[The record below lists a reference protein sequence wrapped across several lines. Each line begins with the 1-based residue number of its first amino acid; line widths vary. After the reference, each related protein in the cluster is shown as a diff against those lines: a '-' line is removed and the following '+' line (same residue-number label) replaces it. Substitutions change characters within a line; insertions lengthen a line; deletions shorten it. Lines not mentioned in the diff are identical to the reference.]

1 MIRIL
6 IADDHAILRKGLKQ
20 ILLEQYP
27 TAIIEEANDAEEMIS
42 KTMTGNYKII
52 ICDLSMPG
60 RSGLDVLPYIK
71 QYFPQIPVL
80 ILSLFP
86 EEQYAIRALKGG
98 ASGYISK
105 MAASTDLLKAVK
117 VVLQGHKY
125 ISSFMAEKMVENLEE
140 GHFHKLPYEEL
151 SNREFDIFKRIASG
165 SRVIEIAEELSL
177 SISTVS
183 TYRTR
188 ILAKMSM
195 KTNAQ
200 LTRYCLD
207 NKMA

>member
-1 MIRIL
+1 
-6 IADDHAILRKGLKQ
+6 
-20 ILLEQYP
+20 
-27 TAIIEEANDAEEMIS
+27 
-42 KTMTGNYKII
+42 
-52 ICDLSMPG
+52 
-60 RSGLDVLPYIK
+60 
-71 QYFPQIPVL
+71 
-80 ILSLFP
+80 
-86 EEQYAIRALKGG
+86 
-98 ASGYISK
+98 
-105 MAASTDLLKAVK
+105 
-117 VVLQGHKY
+117 
-125 ISSFMAEKMVENLEE
+125 MAEKMVENLEE

>member
-1 MIRIL
+1 M
-6 IADDHAILRKGLKQ
+6 
-20 ILLEQYP
+20 
-27 TAIIEEANDAEEMIS
+27 
-42 KTMTGNYKII
+42 
-52 ICDLSMPG
+52 
-60 RSGLDVLPYIK
+60 
-71 QYFPQIPVL
+71 
-80 ILSLFP
+80 
-86 EEQYAIRALKGG
+86 KGG
-98 ASGYISK
+98 ASGYVSK

-117 VVLQGHKY
+117 LVLQGHKY
-125 ISSFMAEKMVENLEE
+125 ISSFIAEKMAENLEE
-140 GHFHKLPYEEL
+140 GHFHKLPYEVL

-165 SRVIEIAEELSL
+165 IRVIDIAEQLSL

-207 NKMA
+207 NKLA